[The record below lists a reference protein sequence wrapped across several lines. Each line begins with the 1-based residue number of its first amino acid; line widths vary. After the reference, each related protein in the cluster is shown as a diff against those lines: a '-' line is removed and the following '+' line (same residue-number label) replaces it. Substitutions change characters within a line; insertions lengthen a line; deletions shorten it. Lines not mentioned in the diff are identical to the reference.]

1 MEEGSQIF
9 LLLKCLIKNCFNGN
23 LKSRFPMQPERE
35 RILSIVLNGPS
46 VNRTIHYLDKDKT
59 DIMMANYAPL
69 TPLYKDLNPQYV
81 CIADS
86 YFKKNTKRNRMLWEE
101 LEKTKNKVTIFLPH
115 YLKRQGFFSAK
126 GLTVRYIFSPMGI
139 RKYDGFSYRLLEKN
153 LLAPIYYNVAIMCI
167 YVGIQLGY
175 KKINLYGA
183 DEDFMKELSVDKNN
197 KVMRESVHYY
207 GKETFCENTLHK
219 FDMEMMMYMAYMT
232 FNGLKKMK
240 QYAEK
245 ENVKIVNMSDSS
257 WIDFFKRFKE

>member
-1 MEEGSQIF
+1 MG
-9 LLLKCLIKNCFNGN
+9 
-23 LKSRFPMQPERE
+23 
-35 RILSIVLNGPS
+35 RIG
-46 VNRTIHYLDKDKT
+46 KDKKQSNHFF
-59 DIMMANYAPL
+59 AAL
-69 TPLYKDLNPQYV
+69 
-81 CIADS
+81 
-86 YFKKNTKRNRMLWEE
+86 FKTS
-101 LEKTKNKVTIFLPH
+101 
-115 YLKRQGFFSAK
+115 GFFSAK